1 MGVAVSVMKETV
13 FEWWGHEA
21 ARLAAALSYYTAFAV
36 APLLILVIA
45 MVGAIFGEEAVRGQ
59 IQRELSSL
67 IGDQAAPL
75 IEGMIA
81 EAGSEEEEAGWA
93 SVLGILGLLFGATGV
108 FVELQNA
115 LNRMWDVE
123 PKPGRGIR
131 GILATR
137 AMGFAMVLGIGF
149 VLLVSLAV
157 SAAVAALTDR
167 VAVFVGDEGMVAQ
180 VLTLFGSFVTTTIL
194 FAMIFKYLPD
204 AEIRWRDVWVGA
216 AATSLLF
223 SIGKWAIGLYLGRS
237 ALASTYG
244 AAAALAVFL
253 VWIYYSA
260 QILFL
265 GAEFTRVYARHFGG
279 RIVPSPHAVHAGA
292 H

>member
-1 MGVAVSVMKETV
+1 MGLAVSMGKETV
-13 FEWWGHEA
+13 LGWWEHEA

-36 APLLILVIA
+36 APLLVLVIA
-45 MVGAIFGEEAVRGQ
+45 IVGLVFGEDAVRGHLE
-59 IQRELSSL
+59 RELSSL

-75 IEGMIA
+75 IQGMIA
-81 EAGSEEEEAGWA
+81 QAGDKENASWA
-93 SVLGILGLLFGATGV
+93 SVVGILGLLVGATGV

-115 LNRMWDVE
+115 LNTMWEVE

-149 VLLVSLAV
+149 LLLVSLAV
-157 SAAVAALTDR
+157 SAAVAALTDSI
-167 VAVFVGDEGMVAQ
+167 ATFVGDEGLVAHT
-180 VLTLFGSFVTTTIL
+180 LTFLGSFVTITLL

-216 AATSLLF
+216 MASSLLF

-260 QILFL
+260 QIVLL
-265 GAEFTRVYARHFGG
+265 GAEFTQVYARRFGG
-279 RIVPSPHAVHAGA
+279 RVVPSPHAVRAGA